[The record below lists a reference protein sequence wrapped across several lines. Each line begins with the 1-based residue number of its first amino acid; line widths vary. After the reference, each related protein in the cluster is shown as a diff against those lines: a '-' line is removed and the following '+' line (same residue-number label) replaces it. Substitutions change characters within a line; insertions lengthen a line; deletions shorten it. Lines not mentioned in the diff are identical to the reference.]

1 MRPYFID
8 KLDPIQRQFLLIY
21 RATLPAFHHHLFDLG
36 YRFRR
41 VQALGAGLGA
51 VHDRVAAIEPE
62 RVLKI
67 IETFPGML
75 IAAVDDPAIG
85 LQQDSWPQ
93 EPVRI
98 PPIARAGGRATGT

>member
-1 MRPYFID
+1 MRPYFI
-8 KLDPIQRQFLLIY
+8 
-21 RATLPAFHHHLFDLG
+21 DLG

-41 VQALGAGLGA
+41 VQALGAGIGA